1 MSRDY
6 SVASISEYITLVAE
20 RIPEEDVSID
30 PTHFIHAFHFQG
42 EPNKPHGFPFKFSI
56 KPVSQN
62 IKFNMSYSL
71 TNNSKDEKFAETK
84 KRLEKR
90 TGIKGKNFEK
100 IKFAVVKR
108 SSYSKPTYLEDG
120 TTTYALLFFWCNR
133 LTSIRRFVV
142 GGCYKR
148 RRSSRPGPC

>member
-1 MSRDY
+1 MNPEY

-20 RIPEEDVSID
+20 RIPEEDVDVD
-30 PTHFIHAFHFQG
+30 PGHFIQAFHFQG
-42 EPNKPHGFPFKFSI
+42 EPNKPHGIPFKFSI
-56 KPVSQN
+56 RRVSRYRTTPYLLAY
-62 IKFNMSYSL
+62 F
-71 TNNSKDEKFAETK
+71 TNYSKDEKFSETR

-120 TTTYALLFFWCNR
+120 THSPGLLSCNI
-133 LTSIRRFVV
+133 LTAFR
-142 GGCYKR
+142 
-148 RRSSRPGPC
+148 